1 MDTLFLRDLA
11 VNAIV
16 GVNPDERTERQ
27 PLILNVEL
35 ECDLSACCRNDRLE
49 DTVNYKSLQD
59 RIVRETENGRYLLI
73 ERLAQRIAEICL
85 EEDKVQSVTVTVD
98 KPRALR
104 FARSAAVR
112 ITRKR

>member
-1 MDTLFLRDLA
+1 VDTLFLRDLT
-11 VNAIV
+11 VHAIV

-35 ECDLSACCRNDRLE
+35 ECDLSKACRSDHLD

-59 RIVRETENGRYLLI
+59 NIVREAEEGAYLLI
-73 ERLAQRIAEICL
+73 ERLAQRIAEVCL
-85 EEDKVQSVTVTVD
+85 EDAMVHAVTVTVD

-112 ITRKR
+112 ITRTR